1 MKLYMDS
8 LQRDYPSNLFEFG
21 SEEGKMQHD
30 NGNPSTLNTTVT
42 LSNSAFPDLED
53 LPDPCA
59 DEDEEP
65 PGFGEE
71 LFSTSSLDKTFDL
84 GNQTQF
90 TLNVS

>member
-1 MKLYMDS
+1 
-8 LQRDYPSNLFEFG
+8 
-21 SEEGKMQHD
+21 MQHD

-53 LPDPCA
+53 LPGPCA

-65 PGFGEE
+65 PVLGEE
-71 LFSTSSLDKTFDL
+71 FFSTSSLDKTFDL

>member
-1 MKLYMDS
+1 
-8 LQRDYPSNLFEFG
+8 
-21 SEEGKMQHD
+21 MQHD
-30 NGNPSTLNTTVT
+30 NGNPSTLNTTIT

-59 DEDEEP
+59 YEDEEP

-84 GNQTQF
+84 GNQF
-90 TLNVS
+90 TFNVS